1 MLRWTLRKAK
11 TAESF
16 FSFGK
21 KILWSS
27 GGSRIALR
35 WVTKSQRLNF
45 AKACGCFFVVSL
57 HQVSDLSALMS

>member
-16 FSFGK
+16 VLLFWKEDSVEF
-21 KILWSS
+21 

-35 WVTKSQRLNF
+35 WVK
-45 AKACGCFFVVSL
+45 KAGG
-57 HQVSDLSALMS
+57 

>member
-11 TAESF
+11 TAESLF
-16 FSFGK
+16 SSFGK

-35 WVTKSQRLNF
+35 WVKKSRGLNF
-45 AKACGCFFVVSL
+45 AKACGRLFVSETA
-57 HQVSDLSALMS
+57 SGF